1 MIKNNK
7 TILKI
12 IIETVNKLDIKMAT
26 PKYKKII
33 YDEIKKNNIYLKDD
47 IIENGFKLYWLTN

>member
-7 TILKI
+7 TIRKI

-26 PKYKKII
+26 PKYKKK
-33 YDEIKKNNIYLKDD
+33 YMMK
-47 IIENGFKLYWLTN
+47 